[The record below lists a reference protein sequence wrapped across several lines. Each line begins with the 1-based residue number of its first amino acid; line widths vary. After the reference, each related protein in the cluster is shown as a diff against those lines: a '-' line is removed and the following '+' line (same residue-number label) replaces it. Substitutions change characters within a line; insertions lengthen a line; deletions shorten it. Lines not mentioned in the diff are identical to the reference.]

1 MTRPVV
7 VWDPRMLG
15 YHHPGGHPMDP
26 LRWELTWQLA
36 GALGVIDGFQVIQPE
51 PADAETL
58 GMVHT
63 LGYIDAVRRASR
75 TNFPF
80 SVGHGLGTPDDPI
93 FPGMHDSAALIAG
106 GSVAA
111 ARAIA
116 RGEVDRAVNFC
127 GGLHHAMADSASG
140 FCVYNDAALAIAA
153 LLQAGVRRVGYV
165 DVDVHH
171 GDGVQAAF
179 YDDPRVL
186 TVSIHQSPRSL
197 FPGTGY
203 PTESGGQGAAEGTS
217 VNIALP
223 AGTSDAS
230 WLRAF
235 HAVVPGVVR
244 AFRPEVLVT
253 QHGADSHREDPLADL
268 NLTVDG
274 HRTSYLAL
282 RELAETVTGGRW
294 LALGGGG
301 YSPVRVVPRSWTH
314 LLAIV
319 SGRDIDPSTPL
330 PEGWLALAA
339 AARPGIALP
348 VDMSDGVPNPVTFQ
362 PWDGSIELPVDH
374 AIRDTRNWIY
384 PLHGLDAYDP
394 RD

>member
-1 MTRPVV
+1 
-7 VWDPRMLG
+7 MLG
-15 YHHPGGHPMDP
+15 YDFGGHHPLHP
-26 LRWELTWQLA
+26 LRWELTWLLSRT
-36 GALGVIDGFQVIQPE
+36 LGVIDGFEVFAPG
-51 PADAETL
+51 PADAQTL
-58 GMVHT
+58 GLVHT
-63 LGYIDAVRRASR
+63 AGYIDAVRRASR
-75 TNFPF
+75 PGFPF
-80 SVGHGLGTPDDPI
+80 SVGHGLGTPDNPI
-93 FPGMHDSAALIAG
+93 FPGMHDTAALIAG

-116 RGEVDRAVNFC
+116 HGEVDRAVNFF
-127 GGLHHAMADSASG
+127 GGLHHAMADHASG

-186 TVSIHQSPRSL
+186 TVSIHQSPLSL

-203 PTESGGQGAAEGTS
+203 PTECGHGAAEGTS
-217 VNIALP
+217 VNIAVP
-223 AGTSDAS
+223 AGTPDAS

-253 QHGADSHREDPLADL
+253 QHGTDSHREDPLAEL

-274 HRTSYLAL
+274 HRTSYVAL

-301 YSPVRVVPRSWTH
+301 YSLVRVVPRSWTH

-319 SGRDIDPSTPL
+319 SGHDIDPATPL
-330 PEGWLALAA
+330 PEEWMARAA

-362 PWDGSIELPVDH
+362 RWEGTVELAVDR
-374 AIRDTRNWIY
+374 AIQDTRNIIY
-384 PLHGLDAYDP
+384 PLHGLDPYDP